1 MVGARER
8 ENQKNPSSKGYRQQ
22 AKNII
27 RRNVLTKDLSS
38 TERAKVHAKGKEKG
52 KAKRQ
57 TGARKGDGGR
67 RKGNGEKGK
76 GSGKGLEMKG
86 MGHAARDGSS
96 PPHVRVLAESLHKI
110 A

>member
-1 MVGARER
+1 MITFSQYLNEISKETASALVGARER

-52 KAKRQ
+52 K
-57 TGARKGDGGR
+57 
-67 RKGNGEKGK
+67 E
-76 GSGKGLEMKG
+76 L
-86 MGHAARDGSS
+86 HRDANDWRYQFN
-96 PPHVRVLAESLHKI
+96 V
-110 A
+110 